1 MQGSY
6 QTFPALTLKE
16 VIMKVAV
23 TAKGAGLGA
32 WIDDD
37 FVHCKQIVVVDENNR
52 FEAWS
57 NPFKDDPSHEAAIQL
72 AKWIVDEGIK
82 LLITNEI
89 SPQSREVLENA
100 DVVVYQ
106 AKEGAVLTLVE
117 KARNGM
123 VKNE

>member
-1 MQGSY
+1 MIAFAETIRKNY
-6 QTFPALTLKE
+6 QTIILIAV
-16 VIMKVAV
+16 VIGLV
-23 TAKGAGLGA
+23 LGA
-32 WIDDD
+32 FTIAPG
-37 FVHCKQIVVVDENNR
+37 KT
-52 FEAWS
+52 
-57 NPFKDDPSHEAAIQL
+57 FKDDPSHEAAIQL